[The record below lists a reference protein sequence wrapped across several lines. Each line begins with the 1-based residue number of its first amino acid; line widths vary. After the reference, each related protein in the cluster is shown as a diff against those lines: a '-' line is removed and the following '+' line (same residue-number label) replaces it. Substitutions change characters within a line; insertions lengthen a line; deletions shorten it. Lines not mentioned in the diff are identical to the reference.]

1 MTNSKLSGVTLTLI
15 LFLLFPIQGCADMFG
30 FFNKQDVT
38 LSLQIKGRL
47 LKSGEP
53 QAGVKITRELI
64 YGDTYIDEVVSD
76 SNGDFYFENKTI
88 RSSNPSNMFFN
99 SSLLQSIYIGNN
111 QDEDSILWYAT
122 IQFTEE
128 QALLSDILNN
138 FKCELGEEAITYDIP
153 IKYSGQFYTVYTR
166 CKL

>member
-1 MTNSKLSGVTLTLI
+1 MNDTKLKSVTLIFL
-15 LFLLFPIQGCADMFG
+15 LFLLFPIQGCAGMFG

-47 LKSGEP
+47 LKNGEP
-53 QAGVKITRELI
+53 QVGVKITRELI
-64 YGDTYIDEVVSD
+64 YGGTYTDEVTSD
-76 SNGDFYFENKTI
+76 SNGDFYFKNKTI

-99 SSLLQSIYIGNN
+99 SSLLQSIYIGNK

-122 IQFTEE
+122 IQFTQE
-128 QALLSDILNN
+128 QALFSDILNN
-138 FKCELGEEAITYDIP
+138 FECELSEEAITYDMP
-153 IKYSGQFYTVYTR
+153 IKGTGQFYTVYTR